1 MPIWEQK
8 WKIIKHENL
17 FSHIKM
23 GKEIFAF
30 DEIEIEK
37 HKFYCY
43 KMPFLKDVNIQK
55 VSNKISSGQKNT
67 NTLSITW
74 MVIIKLSHWT

>member
-8 WKIIKHENL
+8 RKIIKHENL
-17 FSHIKM
+17 FSHIKWV
-23 GKEIFAF
+23 K
-30 DEIEIEK
+30 
-37 HKFYCY
+37 KFLRLMKLKLKNINFTAIKCL
-43 KMPFLKDVNIQK
+43 FLKDVNTQK

-67 NTLSITW
+67 STLSITW